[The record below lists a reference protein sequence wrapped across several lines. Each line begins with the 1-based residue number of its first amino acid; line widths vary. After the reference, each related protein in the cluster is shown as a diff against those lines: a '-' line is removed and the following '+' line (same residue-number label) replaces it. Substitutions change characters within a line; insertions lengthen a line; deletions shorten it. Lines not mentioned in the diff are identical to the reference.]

1 MHGRNR
7 TRQHLPVNFCR
18 CIGGTRAH
26 AGSRILEGD
35 MPPNDPT
42 DALNLVN
49 AGYVA
54 DLYEQYRQDPASV
67 DPEWRSLFDS
77 GAGGFEPVSAPA
89 SGDSGGNGSAKAQD
103 TPASD
108 APAPDTPAPGT
119 PGTPAPGTQATAE
132 EAPPTASVPDGAT
145 PIKGPAARLAQ
156 NMTASLAVPT
166 ATSFREVD
174 VATLEAR
181 RKELNRQIAP
191 RKVSFTHLIGWA
203 IVRAAG
209 EQRSMSHAFSEID
222 GQAYRV
228 DPGAINLG
236 LAVDV
241 ERKDGTR
248 FLLVPVIKAADG
260 MDFAG
265 FHARYEELVEK
276 VRTGKASP
284 DDFAGATITL
294 TNPGTLGTTASVPRL
309 MPNQGTI
316 VATGTIRDVGG
327 ARRMTIT
334 STYDHRIIQGAESGL
349 FLQRIERLLSG
360 EDDFYA
366 DAFAALGARPADVT
380 TDEPVPSPAEAVGA
394 PPPETSGPSAASEDA
409 LKAVAAA
416 MALVKAYR
424 HFGHLAAHLDPLGS
438 EPPGDPALDPR
449 PLGLTPEL
457 MAQVP
462 AELLRIY
469 VPGATMAEALPYLK
483 ETYSGTI
490 AYEVEHIGSHE
501 ERVWLR
507 QVIES
512 GEHRRPMEPEDQL
525 ALLERLVSVE
535 SLERFLHRAYLGQK
549 RFSIEGLDTMVPMLD
564 VVLSDAADQ
573 GARKVL
579 IGMAHRGRLNVL
591 AHVVG
596 VSYDAILAEFEAGRA
611 GVEAPTAPKGGS
623 DDVKYHLGAEGGFL
637 TADDEV
643 VNVVLS
649 PNPSHLEAVDPVIE
663 GRTRADQTDRTTA
676 VAAVDDTVALPVL
689 IHGDAAFAAQGVV
702 AETLNLAR
710 LDGYATGGTVHLIA
724 NNQVGFTTG
733 PREGRSTDYS
743 SDLAKGFD
751 APIVHVNADDPEA
764 CLAAAR
770 LAMMYRQTFGHDVV
784 IDLVGYRRFG
794 HNEGDE
800 PAYSQP
806 AMYANIA
813 EHPSVR
819 ELYQAQLVQAGVI
832 SKDDAEAKVKASL
845 KELAAVQAAIRKGAD
860 EPEGELDRGSEAI
873 PQEETAEPET
883 AVALDR
889 LRELNAAMGAVPDRF
904 TVHPKLAKQLER
916 RAAALAGDEDP
927 KVDWGHAEL
936 LAFGTLLA
944 DGTPV
949 RLTGQ
954 DTARG
959 TFSQRHAVLWDAANG
974 ERHVPLQHLP
984 GSQAAFEVHNSPL
997 SEYAALGFEYGYA
1010 VTAPESLV
1018 LWEAQ
1023 YGDFVNGAEII
1034 IDQFIIAGLAK
1045 WRQTSR
1051 LTLLLPHGYEG
1062 SGPEHSSARLERF
1075 LALGAEGNI
1084 RVLYPTTPAQYF
1096 HLLRRQALHPD
1107 ARPMVVMTP
1116 KSLLR
1121 LPQAASRPSELA
1133 TGRFRSVIDDPRFET
1148 DARRAAK
1155 VRRLLLCS
1163 GKIYYDLIGSEQ
1175 FAGASDVA
1183 IVRVERLY
1191 PFPSE
1196 DLQEVL
1202 DRYPKIAS
1210 FAWVQEEPRN
1220 MGARKFVLP
1229 RIRHLVPYKIPLGD
1243 ISRPERSRP
1252 AEGYPAAHLVEQ
1264 ARIVREALT
1273 ER

>member
-1 MHGRNR
+1 
-7 TRQHLPVNFCR
+7 
-18 CIGGTRAH
+18 
-26 AGSRILEGD
+26 
-35 MPPNDPT
+35 MPSNDPT
-42 DALNLVN
+42 DELNLVN

-54 DLYEQYRQDPASV
+54 DLYERYRREPSSV
-67 DPEWRSLFDS
+67 DPEWRSLFES
-77 GAGGFEPVSAPA
+77 GAGGFEPVTAPPDPPA
-89 SGDSGGNGSAKAQD
+89 GSNGSGRTD
-103 TPASD
+103 GPSEEPAAAGSR
-108 APAPDTPAPGT
+108 AS
-119 PGTPAPGTQATAE
+119 
-132 EAPPTASVPDGAT
+132 EAPPAAAVPKGAT

-166 ATSFREVD
+166 ATSFREID
-174 VATLEAR
+174 VATLEDR
-181 RKELNRQIAP
+181 RRDLNGEIAP

-203 IVRAAG
+203 IVQAAA
-209 EQRSMSHAFSEID
+209 EQRSMSHAFTEVD
-222 GQAYRV
+222 GVPHRL

-241 ERKDGTR
+241 ERKDGSR
-248 FLLVPVIKAADG
+248 FLVVPVIKGADD

-265 FHARYEELVEK
+265 FHASYEQLVAK
-276 VRTGKASP
+276 ARTNKLSP

-309 MPNQGTI
+309 MPGQGTI
-316 VATGTIRDVGG
+316 VATGTIRSVGPD
-327 ARRMTIT
+327 RRMTIS
-334 STYDHRIIQGAESGL
+334 STYDHRIIQGAESGR
-349 FLQRIERLLSG
+349 FLQQIDALLSG
-360 EDDFYA
+360 GDEFYA
-366 DAFAALGARPADVT
+366 DVFGALGARVADVS
-380 TDEPVPSPAEAVGA
+380 TDQPMPSADEAAGA
-394 PPPETSGPSAASEDA
+394 PPATAEDRPDFEQ
-409 LKAVAAA
+409 LKAVAAG

-424 HFGHLAAHLDPLGS
+424 NFGHMAARLDPLGA
-438 EPPGDPALDPR
+438 EPIGDPALDPE
-449 PLGLTPEL
+449 PLGLSDAL
-457 MAQVP
+457 MARVP
-462 AELLRIY
+462 AELLRVY
-469 VPGATMAEALPYLK
+469 VPGDTLADALPRLQ
-483 ETYSGTI
+483 ETYAGTI

-512 GEHRRPMEPEDQL
+512 GEHRRQMEPDDQV

-535 SLERFLHRAYLGQK
+535 TLERFLHRAYLGQK
-549 RFSIEGLDTMVPMLD
+549 RFSIEGLDVMVPMLD
-564 VVLSDAADQ
+564 VIIGDAADQ
-573 GARKVL
+573 GTRKVM

-596 VSYDAILAEFEAGRA
+596 VSYEAILSEFEAGRA
-611 GVEAPTAPKGGS
+611 GVEAKTGPKGGS
-623 DDVKYHLGAEGGFL
+623 DDVKYHLGAEGGYL
-637 TADDEV
+637 TAEDEEV
-643 VNVVLS
+643 RVILS
-649 PNPSHLEAVDPVIE
+649 PNPSHLEAVNPVIA
-663 GRTRADQTDRTTA
+663 GRTRADQTDRSRPIATIEHSA
-676 VAAVDDTVALPVL
+676 ALPIL

-751 APIVHVNADDPEA
+751 APIIHVNADDPEA
-764 CLAAAR
+764 CLAATR
-770 LAMMYRQTFGHDVV
+770 LAMMYRERFGHDVV

-806 AMYANIA
+806 AMYATIA
-813 EHPSVR
+813 THPTVR
-819 ELYQAQLVQAGVI
+819 EQYQEQLVEAGVI
-832 SKDDAEAKVKASL
+832 TAEDAEAKVTAAMAELSAAQKAL
-845 KELAAVQAAIRKGAD
+845 RKGAE

-873 PQEETAEPET
+873 PQEDETAEPATAVPLDQLTGLNAALGTVPDGFAIHPKLEKQMKRR
-883 AVALDR
+883 AVALD
-889 LRELNAAMGAVPDRF
+889 A
-904 TVHPKLAKQLER
+904 
-916 RAAALAGDEDP
+916 DEP
-927 KVDWGHAEL
+927 KVDWAHAEL
-936 LAFGTLLA
+936 LAFASLLEE
-944 DGTPV
+944 GVPV

-959 TFSQRHAVLWDAANG
+959 TFSQRHAALWDAATG
-974 ERHVPLQHLP
+974 ERFVPLQHVP
-984 GSQAAFEVHNSPL
+984 GARASFEVHNSPL
-997 SEYAALGFEYGYA
+997 SEYACLGFEYGYA
-1010 VTAPESLV
+1010 VAAPDALV

-1084 RVLYPTTPAQYF
+1084 RVVYPTTPAQYF
-1096 HLLRRQALHPD
+1096 HLLRRQARHAD
-1107 ARPMVVMTP
+1107 ARPLVVMTP

-1121 LPQAASRPSELA
+1121 LPAAASLPSELA
-1133 TGRFRSVIDDPRFET
+1133 SGAFRSVIDDPRFAT
-1148 DARRAAK
+1148 DVKAASR

-1163 GKIYYDLIGSEQ
+1163 GKVYYDLIGAEDY
-1175 FAGASDVA
+1175 ASAQDVA

-1191 PFPSE
+1191 PFPTE
-1196 DLQEVL
+1196 ELQPVL
-1202 DRYPKIAS
+1202 DRYSKLES

-1252 AEGYPAAHLVEQ
+1252 AEGYPAAHAVEQ